1 MKSVK
6 IHIKRAVRELLIEQ
20 AGRCETAAFMQG
32 DPSWFMHQVQ
42 GQPSQEVMAFVA
54 ASLSYGNRVA
64 FRPKLQHMLDSS
76 QGDPYQWLRSGAFA
90 STVPDDVS
98 RSFYRL
104 HTFHHMHTLLRALQ
118 AMLRDYGTMGGYV
131 SLQGCTTA
139 MQAIELL
146 TGYFAQYDTGHL
158 VPVNAKSSC
167 KRLCMFLR
175 WMVRDG
181 SPVDLGIWPFIDK
194 STLIM
199 PLDTHVLQEARRLGL
214 IKTKAAT
221 MSTALRLTE
230 QLRRV
235 FPGDPLKADF
245 ALFGSSVQ

>member
-1 MKSVK
+1 MKSDA
-6 IHIKRAVRELLIEQ
+6 IHIKRAVREQLIEQ
-20 AGRCETAAFMQG
+20 AKRCETAAFLAG
-32 DPSWFMHQVQ
+32 DPSWFMHQVA
-42 GQPSQEVMAFVA
+42 GEANQEVMGFLA
-54 ASLSYGNRVA
+54 ACFSYGNRHAINARVQ
-64 FRPKLQHMLDSS
+64 FFLDSS
-76 QGDPYQWLRSGAFA
+76 QGDVYNWVREGLCLSA
-90 STVPDDVS
+90 VPDVD

-104 HTFHHMHTLLRALQ
+104 QRYHHVNQLLRGLV
-118 AMLRDYGTMGGYV
+118 AMLGDYGTMGGYV
-131 SLQGCTTA
+131 SSQGCTTA

-146 TGYFAQYDTGHL
+146 TGYFAHYDTAHL

-194 STLIM
+194 KSLIM

-230 QLRRV
+230 RLRRV
-235 FPGDPLKADF
+235 FPHDPLKADF

>member
-104 HTFHHMHTLLRALQ
+104 HTFHHMHTLLRAL
-118 AMLRDYGTMGGYV
+118 
-131 SLQGCTTA
+131 
-139 MQAIELL
+139 
-146 TGYFAQYDTGHL
+146 
-158 VPVNAKSSC
+158 NAKSSC